1 MGIISW
7 IVFGLIAGVVAKLI
21 MPGKDPGGIIITS
34 LIGIAGGVIGG
45 GISTRLG
52 YKDVEGFDLR
62 SLATAIGGALIL
74 LFGYR
79 KIRGA

>member
-7 IVFGLIAGVVAKLI
+7 ILFGLTIGIIGKLI
-21 MPGKDPGGIIITS
+21 SPGRDPGGLVVTA

-45 GISTRLG
+45 FIGTSLG
-52 YKDVEGFDLR
+52 WGDVNGFDLR
-62 SLATAIGGALIL
+62 SMGLAIVGTCIL

-79 KIRGA
+79 KIRG